1 MKTIRLIT
9 CDNLSEAYLIKD
21 RLINEGIDCFVTNEN
36 FTNLMPIYNGMMG
49 AGIQIMVK
57 EIDLDNARKI
67 INDKLNPSKTNLTC
81 PNCNSDQIKIGIGKN
96 KNLILTNIFL
106 TILTAIPFGNI
117 KPKYFCKSCQQEF

>member
-21 RLINEGIDCFVTNEN
+21 RLINEGVNCFITNEN

-57 EIDLDNARKI
+57 EEDLDNARKI
-67 INDKLNPSKTNLTC
+67 INDKLNPSNSNLTC
-81 PNCNSDQIKIGIGKN
+81 PNCNSDQIKIGVGK
-96 KNLILTNIFL
+96 KKGLILTNIFL
-106 TILTAIPFGNI
+106 AILTAIPFGNI
-117 KPKYFCKSCQQEF
+117 KPKYLCKSCQQEF